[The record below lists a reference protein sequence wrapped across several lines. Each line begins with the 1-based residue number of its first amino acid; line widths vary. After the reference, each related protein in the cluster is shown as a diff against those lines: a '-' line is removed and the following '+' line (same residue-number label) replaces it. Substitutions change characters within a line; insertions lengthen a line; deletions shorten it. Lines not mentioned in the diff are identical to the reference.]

1 MCPVSYAAPTCTLL
15 PPGLSPPAVASLQN
29 SSPLVSRTLDA
40 SESPA
45 RPSVGAIVRDN
56 IGLIAG
62 VTVCGIVLIL
72 LGTLTEPFRKLQ
84 WKGWF
89 SLVLTV
95 VMVCLLAIE
104 ILPTH
109 VVFGTVSSYRK
120 SHVYRGM

>member
-1 MCPVSYAAPTCTLL
+1 VSH
-15 PPGLSPPAVASLQN
+15 QN
-29 SSPLVSRTLDA
+29 AGPLVSRTLDA

-45 RPSVGAIVRDN
+45 RPSIGAIARDN

-62 VTVCGIVLIL
+62 FTVCGIVLIL

-89 SLVLTV
+89 TLVLTV
-95 VMVCLLAIE
+95 VLVCFLAIE

-109 VVFGTVSSYRK
+109 VLFGTVSQ
-120 SHVYRGM
+120 

>member
-1 MCPVSYAAPTCTLL
+1 
-15 PPGLSPPAVASLQN
+15 
-29 SSPLVSRTLDA
+29 
-40 SESPA
+40 
-45 RPSVGAIVRDN
+45 
-56 IGLIAG
+56 LIAG
-62 VTVCGIVLIL
+62 FAVCGIVLIL

-109 VVFGTVSSYRK
+109 VLFGSVR
-120 SHVYRGM
+120 